1 MYINLLISQL
11 NVRSIKLKNI
21 YIHEVKIYFYSL
33 LRIKRTTQ
41 KLNTFL
47 PGVLIRKRTPHIIL
61 PQQLIFFSKFKQ
73 RIILH
78 SQTNLVQDVVYCL
91 TFITLFCK

>member
-1 MYINLLISQL
+1 MCANNL
-11 NVRSIKLKNI
+11 NI
-21 YIHEVKIYFYSL
+21 YYDIYTKLRYIL
-33 LRIKRTTQ
+33 LFIRIKTHNT
-41 KLNTFL
+41 KTKHTFL

>member
-1 MYINLLISQL
+1 MCVQQNFKNTYTKLRYILS
-11 NVRSIKLKNI
+11 
-21 YIHEVKIYFYSL
+21 YFL
-33 LRIKRTTQ
+33 LRIKNAQQ
-41 KLNTFL
+41 KNKTLFYPAYLFVNAHH
-47 PGVLIRKRTPHIIL
+47 IYIIL

-78 SQTNLVQDVVYCL
+78 SQTNLMQDVVYCL